1 MGTVGIVL
9 GVGLLLLIIVL
20 AGWFIGVYN
29 SLVRLKNNIAKAWSN
44 IDVLLKQRRD
54 EIPKLVKI
62 CEGYMQHER
71 ETLQQVIEARGR
83 AQQARGVAEQA
94 SAEAGLMKALSG
106 LFAVVERY
114 PELKANNNFMAL
126 ARRVSSIEDQ
136 IADRRELYNA
146 SVNNYNIRIR
156 QLPDVLIARPMNY
169 EPKQLYRVSAMD
181 REDVEIEFG
190 GGASGGHRGPR
201 QIEERAELGAE
212 QREPARVRRKDR

>member
-1 MGTVGIVL
+1 MVVL
-9 GVGLLLLIIVL
+9 VVL
-20 AGWFIGVYN
+20 AVFVLMVVAAAAYTMGIYN
-29 SLVRLKNNIAKAWSN
+29 ALVALDNNALKAWSN